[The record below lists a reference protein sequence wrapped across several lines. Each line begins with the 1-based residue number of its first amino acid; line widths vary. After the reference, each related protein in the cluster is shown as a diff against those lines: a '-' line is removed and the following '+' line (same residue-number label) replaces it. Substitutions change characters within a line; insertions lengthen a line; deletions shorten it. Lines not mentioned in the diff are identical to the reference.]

1 MLSNINRMKS
11 HIFQINFLQKSFYI
25 PVNKFSFSEY
35 NVYKVQPQ
43 VKNKAENKEDNKN
56 EGTQDEPKESKNL
69 TEKKHFF
76 SKKDND
82 IEESV
87 KNESTTTISGGG
99 SLKGNT
105 FPEEFSDS
113 NEFTGYTRE
122 IKNQKIS
129 DEHYS
134 KSTGPFLDSTF
145 GGAKEG
151 QYPYEGSSNHKLDFS
166 AGGQETGLGRQS
178 KYGSGGSGTYVNQ
191 SQFKKENIGDSKNK
205 ERDDNQQ
212 EKKTESKEEKKN

>member
-1 MLSNINRMKS
+1 MLSNINRIKS
-11 HIFQINFLQKSFYI
+11 HIPQMNFLQKPFYT

-43 VKNKAENKEDNKN
+43 VNRPENKEDNKN

-69 TEKKHFF
+69 TKKERFF
-76 SKKDND
+76 TKKNND

-87 KNESTTTISGGG
+87 KTESTTTISGGG
-99 SLKGNT
+99 SLKSNT

-113 NEFTGYTRE
+113 NEFTSYTRD

-134 KSTGPFLDSTF
+134 KSTGPYLDSTF

-151 QYPYEGSSNHKLDFS
+151 QYPYEGSSNHKFDFS
-166 AGGQETGLGRQS
+166 AGGEETGLGRQS
-178 KYGSGGSGTYVNQ
+178 KYASGGSGTYINE
-191 SQFKKENIGDSKNK
+191 SQFKKKEADDSKNK
-205 ERDDNQQ
+205 ETHDNKQ
-212 EKKTESKEEKKN
+212 EKKTESEKEKKN